1 MKYNNVM
8 STAFHI
14 CLLIFV
20 VFMIINSDKVSN
32 TFFSNQGSIIF
43 YVVLNL
49 LYFIFG
55 FIFGIDSGKAL
66 GNLFSYSLI
75 SMIGIVIWFFC
86 LLNYISYH
94 DSPSFLGPEFI
105 WILSAGYN
113 FSSYYI
119 FKLISNEWNNEGVV
133 LVILLLLNFYQSL
146 LLWLG
151 LETRKRLKA
160 FLK

>member
-1 MKYNNVM
+1 MKYNNIM

-14 CLLIFV
+14 SLLIFV
-20 VFMIINSDKVSN
+20 VFMMINSDKILN
-32 TFFSNQGSIIF
+32 IFFSDQGSIIF

-49 LYFIFG
+49 LYIAFG
-55 FIFGIDSGKAL
+55 FIFGVDSGKIL
-66 GNLFSYSLI
+66 GNLLSYSLI
-75 SMIGIVIWFFC
+75 SIIGIVIWFLC
-86 LLNYISYH
+86 LLNYTSYH
-94 DSPSFLGPEFI
+94 DSPSFLGPEFV

-119 FKLISNEWNNEGVV
+119 FKLISNEWDNEGVV

-151 LETRKRLKA
+151 LETRKRVKACLK
-160 FLK
+160 